1 MKQLGEFREN
11 LIKSTMNP
19 RAADG
24 KVIRS
29 AGTLPVVLELG
40 DERIQETVHILP
52 GVRGILLSWDVTK
65 RLRLIPT
72 DFPRQM
78 PSNNPRRYAPSGPE
92 DGLLSYSRTPVPLP
106 DRGTTARSCATM
118 TPPGG
123 QGSSC
128 SPPMPSVGREDGEWQ
143 SDDSVKSSNRAP
155 REDHPQL
162 DAISGENH
170 RDPLHDRM
178 TQEFP
183 EVFDGHIRTMPG
195 EEFRIHLRDD
205 AQPFCVTTPRRVPL
219 SLRDKLEEEL
229 KRLETEGIIRRV
241 TEPTEWCAPIVVAPK
256 KDGRSIR
263 LCVDLSHLNK
273 YVKREVYQSPTPME
287 EVASIVASEARW
299 FTVFDALKGY
309 HQCPLSEDSQ
319 LLTTFVTPFGRY
331 AYLRA
336 PYGVTSISEHYNR
349 RMDEAFEGMK
359 GFRKIVDDVII
370 FSRSK
375 EEHIQHVRL
384 FLERC
389 RERGIS
395 LNAQKL
401 QLAKETVK
409 FAGFIVSKEGYRP
422 DPQLTKALSAFP
434 TPKNITEVR
443 SFFGLVN
450 QVSTFVDDV
459 AELLGPLRPLLSA
472 RNEFAW
478 NEEHQRAFDAV
489 RAALSSV
496 PTLAFYDPSRPTSIE
511 TDASRLKGLGFVL
524 YQQQPDGS
532 RRVIQAGSR
541 FLAECETRYT
551 VIELELLAVAWAVK
565 KCRLFL
571 SGLQYQIVT
580 DHRPLIAILNSKSLD
595 EIENPRLQRLRLR
608 VGEVGSFTATWRP
621 GSMHK
626 VADALSRAPAQ
637 GPQRGDDIGED
648 SSMPTVS
655 SIVRMELQAT
665 KTDVRLEEVR
675 RAAADDP
682 EMQVL
687 LTTVQ
692 QGFPLAKSITPEP
705 VRKYWPVHDQ
715 LSVDDGLVV
724 CGSRIVIPQK
734 LRRTVLEALHA
745 SHLGKEKT
753 KARARHI
760 VFWPGIDRDVENI
773 TRSCPLCQRELPA
786 QQKETMLRRK
796 PATRP
801 FEQLHMDFAD
811 HAGRK
816 YLVAVDGFSGW
827 LFVADLGPNAPA
839 AKLISAVREIFCRVG
854 VPDIIWSDGG
864 PQFTSNAFQTF
875 LRNWQVT
882 HERSS
887 PEYPQSN
894 GKAESAVKAA
904 KKLLRRCWCQRD
916 QQLDPERWTR
926 GILQLRNTP
935 GPDGLSP
942 AQLVY
947 GRPVQDALPAHRR
960 LFAASWQRAS
970 DAIEAAAAARREKI
984 EQTFNQSARDLTELI
999 VGSQVAVWEP
1009 RTRRWDRYGVVVE
1022 KQPYRR
1028 YLVRL
1033 SSGRVL
1039 ARNRRHLRR
1048 RYGHAPPHCSLSTPT
1063 STEPASP
1070 ECGSPERRASTS
1082 PEALPTKNAP
1092 LTAPSRSP
1100 PTRLQTPPAPVELDA
1115 ESGHPHQLPRRSRRP
1130 RHRPRRLI
1138 EEM

>member
-1 MKQLGEFREN
+1 M
-11 LIKSTMNP
+11 
-19 RAADG
+19 
-24 KVIRS
+24 
-29 AGTLPVVLELG
+29 
-40 DERIQETVHILP
+40 
-52 GVRGILLSWDVTK
+52 
-65 RLRLIPT
+65 
-72 DFPRQM
+72 
-78 PSNNPRRYAPSGPE
+78 
-92 DGLLSYSRTPVPLP
+92 
-106 DRGTTARSCATM
+106 
-118 TPPGG
+118 
-123 QGSSC
+123 
-128 SPPMPSVGREDGEWQ
+128 
-143 SDDSVKSSNRAP
+143 
-155 REDHPQL
+155 
-162 DAISGENH
+162 
-170 RDPLHDRM
+170 
-178 TQEFP
+178 
-183 EVFDGHIRTMPG
+183 
-195 EEFRIHLRDD
+195 
-205 AQPFCVTTPRRVPL
+205 
-219 SLRDKLEEEL
+219 
-229 KRLETEGIIRRV
+229 
-241 TEPTEWCAPIVVAPK
+241 
-256 KDGRSIR
+256 
-263 LCVDLSHLNK
+263 
-273 YVKREVYQSPTPME
+273 
-287 EVASIVASEARW
+287 
-299 FTVFDALKGY
+299 
-309 HQCPLSEDSQ
+309 
-319 LLTTFVTPFGRY
+319 
-331 AYLRA
+331 
-336 PYGVTSISEHYNR
+336 
-349 RMDEAFEGMK
+349 
-359 GFRKIVDDVII
+359 
-370 FSRSK
+370 
-375 EEHIQHVRL
+375 
-384 FLERC
+384 
-389 RERGIS
+389 
-395 LNAQKL
+395 
-401 QLAKETVK
+401 
-409 FAGFIVSKEGYRP
+409 
-422 DPQLTKALSAFP
+422 
-434 TPKNITEVR
+434 
-443 SFFGLVN
+443 N

-459 AELLGPLRPLLSA
+459 TELLGPLRPLLSA

-541 FLAECETRYT
+541 FLTECETRYA
-551 VIELELLAVAWAVK
+551 VIELELLAVAWTVK

-637 GPQRGDDIGED
+637 DPQRGDDIGED

-753 KARARHI
+753 KARARQI

-839 AKLISAVREIFCRVG
+839 AKLISAVRDIFCRVG

-916 QQLDPERWTR
+916 QRLDPERWTR

-984 EQTFNQSARDLTELI
+984 EQTYNQSARDLTELN

-1048 RYGHAPPHCSLSTPT
+1048 WYGHAPPHCSLSTPT

-1082 PEALPTKNAP
+1082 PEALPTENAP
-1092 LTAPSRSP
+1092 LTTPSRSP
-1100 PTRLQTPPAPVELDA
+1100 PTRLHTPPAPVKLDA
-1115 ESGHPHQLPRRSRRP
+1115 GPGHPHQLPRRSRRP

-1138 EEM
+1138 EEI